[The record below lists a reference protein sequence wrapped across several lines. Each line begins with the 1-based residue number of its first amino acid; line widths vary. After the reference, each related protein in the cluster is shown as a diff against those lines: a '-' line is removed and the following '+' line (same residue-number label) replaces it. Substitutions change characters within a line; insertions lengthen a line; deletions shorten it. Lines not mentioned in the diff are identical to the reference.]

1 MKKKWSVKKKI
12 LVTLLSVIAAFL
24 LVVIVYVLYV
34 FGTYHRI
41 KDKQPIEI
49 NSLNATE
56 GSKVKTGVEYTAG
69 TYNVG
74 FGAYTPDY
82 SFFMDGGKYSR
93 CFSKQ
98 SGIDAI
104 NGAADYAKSEN
115 PDFMIFEEVDRDSTR
130 SYHVNQE
137 NLINKKFQGYFQ
149 NFAVNYDSAYLFY
162 PFNEP
167 IGKSYSGISVYSK
180 YEITSA
186 LRRSF
191 PISTGTLLTL

>member
-12 LVTLLSVIAAFL
+12 VVTLLSVIAAFL

-82 SFFMDGGKYSR
+82 SFFMDG
-93 CFSKQ
+93 
-98 SGIDAI
+98 
-104 NGAADYAKSEN
+104 AKEGLASSQVQMPLMEQQIM
-115 PDFMIFEEVDRDSTR
+115 PKVKI
-130 SYHVNQE
+130 
-137 NLINKKFQGYFQ
+137 LI
-149 NFAVNYDSAYLFY
+149 L
-162 PFNEP
+162 
-167 IGKSYSGISVYSK
+167 
-180 YEITSA
+180 
-186 LRRSF
+186 
-191 PISTGTLLTL
+191 